1 MDAIVSGEHRECEGT
16 KVSGCA
22 WGPRRPRAVAA
33 GAEPGEPGLGELWTG
48 LRAGGWRA
56 GGELRPQA
64 GGAAH
69 GVAVLSGWK

>member
-1 MDAIVSGEHRECEGT
+1 MSLSRESVGSVKVRRSPAAPGASGVQGQL
-16 KVSGCA
+16 
-22 WGPRRPRAVAA
+22 PR
-33 GAEPGEPGLGELWTG
+33 EPGEPGLGELRTG
-48 LRAGGWRA
+48 LWTGGWRA